1 MMIPRGP
8 MVDVRPGPNVPI
20 IRPCLY
26 ARRVNKCGLRDRQPA
41 GSCGS
46 KDLNICGAGAGHGFF
61 LRVGV
66 GLRGL
71 VARELLSE
79 EFEVTESSILLF

>member
-1 MMIPRGP
+1 MRIAGPATRGF
-8 MVDVRPGPNVPI
+8 
-20 IRPCLY
+20 L
-26 ARRVNKCGLRDRQPA
+26 RVKGSEYLR
-41 GSCGS
+41 GECGS
-46 KDLNICGAGAGHGFF
+46 RIF

>member
-1 MMIPRGP
+1 MRIAGPATRGFLW
-8 MVDVRPGPNVPI
+8 VKGSE
-20 IRPCLY
+20 Y
-26 ARRVNKCGLRDRQPA
+26 LR
-41 GSCGS
+41 GE
-46 KDLNICGAGAGHGFF
+46 CGASAGHGFF